1 MTKTNQ
7 LFKPGQYLFH
17 EGDPSE
23 AIYLIREGTVSIRK
37 MKGAAFTEIYRAHS
51 NEVIGELSFF
61 DRSPRSA
68 SAVALT
74 EVDVVEISFKSLEDA
89 YGKIPDFMKSFIIT
103 LSTRLRNANDLIKRL
118 QKDFSTQENKTL
130 ANLQPEGEES
140 DEAENTPK
148 KSDTS
153 DQEDSK

>member
-1 MTKTNQ
+1 MTKTNH
-7 LFKPGQYLFH
+7 LFKPGQYLFK

-37 MKGAAFTEIYRAHS
+37 MKGAAFTEVYRAHS

-89 YGKIPDFMKSFIIT
+89 YGKIPEFMKSFIIT

-118 QKDFSTQENKTL
+118 QKDFSTQESKTL
-130 ANLQPEGEES
+130 ANLKPADEDSSEEP
-140 DEAENTPK
+140 ENTESSNPEK
-148 KSDTS
+148 
-153 DQEDSK
+153 